1 MDVSKIF
8 FSLKFISKE
17 TLFAPKFDSR
27 PVDGLLNECIRHYF
41 LPSRAKEAKKKNNN
55 AWSQVNTG
63 YRLPYYLESLT
74 FHIAFPVVRTVTWL
88 PKFLGWISS

>member
-27 PVDGLLNECIRHYF
+27 PVNGLLNECIRHYF
-41 LPSRAKEAKKKNNN
+41 FSLEPKKLKKNNN

-74 FHIAFPVVRTVTWL
+74 FHIGFPVVRTVTWL

>member
-41 LPSRAKEAKKKNNN
+41 FPLEPKKLKKNNN

-74 FHIAFPVVRTVTWL
+74 FHIGFPVVRTVT
-88 PKFLGWISS
+88 

>member
-8 FSLKFISKE
+8 FSLIISKE

-27 PVDGLLNECIRHYF
+27 PVNGLLNECIRHYF
-41 LPSRAKEAKKKNNN
+41 FSLEPKKLKKNNN
-55 AWSQVNTG
+55 ARSQVNTG

-74 FHIAFPVVRTVTWL
+74 FHIGFPVVRTVT
-88 PKFLGWISS
+88 

>member
-41 LPSRAKEAKKKNNN
+41 FPLEPKKLKKIITPGLRLT
-55 AWSQVNTG
+55 QVTG
-63 YRLPYYLESLT
+63 
-74 FHIAFPVVRTVTWL
+74 FHTT
-88 PKFLGWISS
+88 

>member
-27 PVDGLLNECIRHYF
+27 PVNGLLNECIRHYF
-41 LPSRAKEAKKKNNN
+41 FSLEPKKLKKNNN
-55 AWSQVNTG
+55 ARSQVNTG
-63 YRLPYYLESLT
+63 YRLPCYLESLT
-74 FHIAFPVVRTVTWL
+74 FHIGFPVVRAVTWL